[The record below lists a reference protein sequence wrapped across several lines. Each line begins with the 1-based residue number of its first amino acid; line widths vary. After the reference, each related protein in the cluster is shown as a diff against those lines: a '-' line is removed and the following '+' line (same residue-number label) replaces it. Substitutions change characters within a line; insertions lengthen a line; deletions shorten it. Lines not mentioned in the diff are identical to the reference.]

1 MKGTIEL
8 KKAIMIDGK
17 EVNSLT
23 YDTEKITIES
33 YLKALSHATQ
43 KSGGITGVNI
53 KLDAGAHLVL
63 GMYEVIAENPQYDI
77 TDIER
82 VSGSDIIQLVDVGM
96 AFTIGREV
104 STTEPSEKQSEIM
117 PKPTTRTSSDSAK

>member
-8 KKAIMIDGK
+8 KKAIMIDGN
-17 EVNSLT
+17 EVKSLT
-23 YDTEKITIES
+23 YDTSKITVDS

-63 GMYEVIAENPQYDI
+63 GMYAVLAENPQYDI

-82 VSGSDIIQLVDVGM
+82 VSGSDIIQLVDIGM
-96 AFTIGREV
+96 AFTIGREEQMA
-104 STTEPSEKQSEIM
+104 EPSDKQSD
-117 PKPTTRTSSDSAK
+117 PTQKPTTQTSSSSAK

>member
-1 MKGTIEL
+1 
-8 KKAIMIDGK
+8 MIDGK
-17 EVNSLT
+17 EVSSLT

-63 GMYEVIAENPQYDI
+63 GMYAVIAENPQYDI

-96 AFTIGREV
+96 AFIIGREV